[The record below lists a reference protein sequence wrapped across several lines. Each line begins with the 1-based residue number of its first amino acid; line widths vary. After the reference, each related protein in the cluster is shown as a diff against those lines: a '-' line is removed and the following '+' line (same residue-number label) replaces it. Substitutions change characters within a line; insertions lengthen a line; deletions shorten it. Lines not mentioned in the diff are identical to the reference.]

1 MAGQPVRLRR
11 AQLELPVDMAQ
22 AEAFLTLA
30 EELHFGRT
38 AQRLR
43 VSQPRVSRLIASL
56 ERQAG
61 GRLFERTSR
70 KVTLTPLGEQL
81 HTELRPGYDQ
91 MHTALDHARCTAR
104 ETAGLLRL
112 GTLVTLAGPGLTRLI
127 EEFSARC
134 PGCQLSLHTVVTR
147 DPYGPLRRED
157 IDVLVSYLV
166 VDEPDLTA
174 GPAFE
179 YRDRILLVARGHRLA
194 GKESVSVEDLADEE
208 VPDNAPTFPAAL
220 FDAISPPVTPSGRP
234 IRRTY
239 PWTDDEEVLTAI
251 ARGRIVKP
259 GNAGIPLTTRPD
271 FVPIPIRD
279 LPPMPVGL
287 IWRTAHDNAR
297 IRALAAAARAIYQP
311 PARRNRRRGGRAARG
326 I

>member
-1 MAGQPVRLRR
+1 
-11 AQLELPVDMAQ
+11 MAQ
-22 AEAFLTLA
+22 VEAFLTLA
-30 EELHFGRT
+30 EELHFGRA

-70 KVTLTPLGEQL
+70 KVILTPLGQQFRA
-81 HTELRPGYDQ
+81 ELRPGYEQ
-91 MHTALDHARCTAR
+91 MLKALDHARGTAR
-104 ETAGLLRL
+104 ETTGQLRL

-127 EEFSARC
+127 EEFSTRC
-134 PGCQLSLHTVVTR
+134 PGCQLNLHTVVTR

-174 GPAFE
+174 GPVFD
-179 YRDRILLVARGHRLA
+179 YRDRVLLVGRMHRLA
-194 GKESVSVEDLADEE
+194 ARESVSVEDLGDEE
-208 VPDNAPTFPAAL
+208 VHQNAPAFPAAL
-220 FDAISPPVTPSGRP
+220 YDAIAPPVTPSGRP

-239 PWTDDEEVLTAI
+239 PWTDDEDVLTAI
-251 ARGRIVKP
+251 ARGRIVHP
-259 GNAGIPLTTRPD
+259 GMAGIPLTTRPD
-271 FVPIPIRD
+271 FVQVPIRD

-287 IWRTAHDNAR
+287 IWRTAHENAR
-297 IRALAAAARAIYQP
+297 IRALAAAAQAIYPP
-311 PARRNRRRGGRAARG
+311 PARRNRRAQPQSVWPGQSGDG
-326 I
+326 C